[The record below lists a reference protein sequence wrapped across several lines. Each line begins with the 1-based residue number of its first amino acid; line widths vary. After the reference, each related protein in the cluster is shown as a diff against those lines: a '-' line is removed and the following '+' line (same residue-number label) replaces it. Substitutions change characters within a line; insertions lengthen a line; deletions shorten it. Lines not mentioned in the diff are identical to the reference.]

1 MTRARGAV
9 AAALACAVLLG
20 GCASLGGSPL
30 PAPPPPAQVRLAVQA
45 PAPLDTLLTTHLD
58 LARLPLIAP
67 GEPVGADELARLL
80 AATPGEVRSLLQT
93 EGYFEPRVDVR
104 READADDG
112 TPQVTVEVDPG
123 PRVRVAAAT
132 VDVQGD
138 LDRRAAAGE
147 HDARATLDAVR
158 SGWALPPGAPFRN
171 PQWASAK
178 ADVLKRLR
186 ADGYLAAQWSGTG
199 AQIDVA
205 AQAARL
211 FVVADSGPLFR
222 TGELRIEGLQRYPDR
237 PVRHLAGFGAGA
249 PATEQRLVDYQERL
263 LASGLFDAATV
274 SVGLDAEHADATPVT
289 VRVRE
294 KPLHELTAGVGY
306 STNVGPRGSL
316 QYTHRRPFGWDV
328 IARNRIEV
336 AQLRQAWDGELR
348 SDPDADFWSR
358 LAGGAYSREEANDEV
373 TTSWRA
379 RLGRSRGTRRLDE
392 LVFAEV
398 EQATV
403 RNTLLP
409 IVEPL
414 ASRTATAVSAN
425 YHVVWRDLD
434 DVILPTTG
442 QSLALQGGLGYSTS
456 DDARSGVFTRLYG
469 RYTLYRPFAR
479 TWYAQARVELG
490 QVLRADGVQVPDTLR
505 FRAGGENSVRGYDY
519 RSLGPVVDGV
529 VISGDVLF
537 TGSVELARPL
547 SARLPSLWGAVF
559 VDAGRAAARWG
570 DLKPAV
576 GAGVGLRWRSPVGP
590 LALDLAY
597 GDELQRWRTHLSV
610 GIVF

>member
-1 MTRARGAV
+1 
-9 AAALACAVLLG
+9 
-20 GCASLGGSPL
+20 
-30 PAPPPPAQVRLAVQA
+30 
-45 PAPLDTLLTTHLD
+45 
-58 LARLPLIAP
+58 
-67 GEPVGADELARLL
+67 
-80 AATPGEVRSLLQT
+80 
-93 EGYFEPRVDVR
+93 
-104 READADDG
+104 
-112 TPQVTVEVDPG
+112 
-123 PRVRVAAAT
+123 
-132 VDVQGD
+132 
-138 LDRRAAAGE
+138 
-147 HDARATLDAVR
+147 
-158 SGWALPPGAPFRN
+158 
-171 PQWASAK
+171 
-178 ADVLKRLR
+178 
-186 ADGYLAAQWSGTG
+186 
-199 AQIDVA
+199 
-205 AQAARL
+205 
-211 FVVADSGPLFR
+211 
-222 TGELRIEGLQRYPDR
+222 
-237 PVRHLAGFGAGA
+237 
-249 PATEQRLVDYQERL
+249 
-263 LASGLFDAATV
+263 
-274 SVGLDAEHADATPVT
+274 
-289 VRVRE
+289 VRE

-316 QYTHRRPFGWDV
+316 QYTHRRPFGWDA

-336 AQLRQAWDGELR
+336 ARLRRAWDGELR
-348 SDPDADFWSR
+348 GDPDPDFWSR
-358 LAGGAYSREEANDEV
+358 VVGGAYTREEANSEV

-379 RLGRSRGTRRLDE
+379 RLGRSRSTRRLDE
-392 LVFAEV
+392 FVFAEV

-434 DVILPTTG
+434 DVILPTHG
-442 QSLALQGGLGYSTS
+442 QSLALQGGLGHATS

-469 RYTLYRPFAR
+469 RYTVYRPFAR

-490 QVLRADGVQVPDTLR
+490 QVLRADGVQVPDTLQ

-529 VISGDVLF
+529 VTSGDVLF

-559 VDAGRAAARWG
+559 VDAGRAAERWG

-597 GDELQRWRTHLSV
+597 GDELRRWRTHLSV
-610 GIVF
+610 GVVF